1 MSIVGK
7 GQLFAIG
14 AIAVGV
20 GVSQADKSMNY
31 IEVEATVTK
40 SIVDCYIENSS
51 GRLVEKDSEKL
62 AYMDC
67 DQAPAAAAQFD
78 YSKSDI
84 KTRSQY
90 EFTYVSPVD
99 GSKQKGADTNK
110 YAEIKTGQK
119 IKVFAHKT
127 EPGKS
132 RM

>member
-1 MSIVGK
+1 MSLVGK
-7 GQLFAIG
+7 GQLFAVG

-20 GVSQADKSMNY
+20 GVSQADKAMNY
-31 IEVEATVTK
+31 TEVQATVTK
-40 SIVDCYIENSS
+40 SIVDCYVKN
-51 GRLVEKDSEKL
+51 GKDFIAKKGTDDM

-67 DQAPAAAAQFD
+67 EMAPYAAEEFGFKKD
-78 YSKSDI
+78 DI
-84 KTRSQY
+84 KKRSQY

-99 GSKQKGADTNK
+99 GSKQKGADTNE
-110 YAEIKTGQK
+110 YAEVKYGQK